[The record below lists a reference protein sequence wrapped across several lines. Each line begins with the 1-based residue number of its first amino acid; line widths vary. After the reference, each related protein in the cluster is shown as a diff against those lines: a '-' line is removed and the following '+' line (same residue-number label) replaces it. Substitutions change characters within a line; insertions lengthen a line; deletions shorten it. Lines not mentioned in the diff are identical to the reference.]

1 MTRPAPARTN
11 SRTNRPANARV
22 DTPTAARAHR
32 DSADAS
38 ARAHA
43 PGTFESPRGDEG
55 RAPDRVAYLVSRY
68 PALSHTFIEREVA
81 GLRAAGVRVETF
93 TVRPTPSEQLIT
105 DGLRAEADRTTALIG
120 APRLRR
126 TAWRAHLRLLRE
138 HPGAW
143 FAGLARALRT
153 GPRSPRARLWQ
164 VFYFLEAVVLLH
176 HLRARGLRH
185 VHAHFVNVASDV
197 ARHTAALG
205 ADVEGEQAGW
215 RWSFTMHGPTGFESV
230 EAVDLAAKTRDA
242 DGVSCITDYCRS
254 QLMTLVEPKH
264 WPKLQVVHMSVDA
277 DRYHPPAS
285 PRAHDGPL
293 RLLDVGRL
301 VSAKGPSI
309 LLDAIESLRD
319 RGVEVDAR
327 IVGAGPLRDELAA
340 AVRDRGLTEVT
351 LTGPIGQD
359 FLPELYR
366 WADVFVLPSFSE
378 GLPVVL
384 MEAMATGLPVVTTQI
399 AGVNELVTDG
409 VHGAV
414 VPAGRAD
421 RLADAIAALAADPDL
436 RARLGAAGR
445 EAVLADFTPTTT
457 APAAARFLLAAQ
469 GAVR

>member
-1 MTRPAPARTN
+1 MTRPAPARAN
-11 SRTNRPANARV
+11 SPAETRV
-22 DTPTAARAHR
+22 GTPTAAQAHTGTT
-32 DSADAS
+32 AD

-43 PGTFESPRGDEG
+43 QGTFEPRAGEG
-55 RAPDRVAYLVSRY
+55 RAPDGVAYLVSRY

-105 DGLRAEADRTTALIG
+105 DGLRAEAEHTTALIG
-120 APRLRR
+120 DPRLRR
-126 TAWRAHLRLLRE
+126 TVWRAHVRLLRE
-138 HPGAW
+138 NPGAW

-153 GPRSPRARLWQ
+153 GPRSPKARLWQ

-185 VHAHFVNVASDV
+185 VHAHFVNVGSDV

-215 RWSFTMHGPTGFESV
+215 RWSFTMHGPTGFDAV

-242 DGVSCITDYCRS
+242 DGVSCITDFCRS
-254 QLMTLVEPKH
+254 QLMTLVEPEH

-277 DRYHPPAS
+277 DTYHPPAA
-285 PRAHDGPL
+285 PRGHDGPL

-301 VSAKGPSI
+301 VPAKGPSI
-309 LLDAIESLRD
+309 LLDAIESLRE

-327 IVGAGPLRDELAA
+327 IVGAGPLRDDLAA

-351 LTGPIGQD
+351 LTGPLGQD

-414 VPAGRAD
+414 VPAGRAE
-421 RLADAIAALAADPDL
+421 RLADAIATLAADPDL

-445 EAVLADFTPTTT
+445 EAVLAGFTPETT
-457 APAAARFLLAAQ
+457 APAAARFLQAAQ
-469 GAVR
+469 GAAR